1 MTPTPRK
8 ITLESLELAVDSP
21 GSLGKRV
28 SKDYTAD
35 VKRQLPV
42 TSCTKRSRR
51 LQHRPRKRLLRTN
64 SRHKWTRKRVLNY
77 KLVTN
82 GAFCVKITTQQID
95 ARYALKV
102 YEEPVCTAQGDLRL
116 FEINPQPADPGL
128 PSFSGR
134 WDHHQNTVD
143 IDASHNG
150 RYEKAFRGHHTVTAS
165 AGIYDCDIY
174 VPEGHIFTASVAL

>member
-1 MTPTPRK
+1 MDPKAR
-8 ITLESLELAVDSP
+8 
-21 GSLGKRV
+21 
-28 SKDYTAD
+28 SK
-35 VKRQLPV
+35 
-42 TSCTKRSRR
+42 
-51 LQHRPRKRLLRTN
+51 LQ
-64 SRHKWTRKRVLNY
+64 
-77 KLVTN
+77 LVTN

-102 YEEPVCTAQGDLRL
+102 YEEPVSTAQGDLRL

-143 IDASHNG
+143 IDAIRNG
-150 RYEKAFRGHHTVTAS
+150 LYEKAFRGHHTIIAS

-174 VPEGHIFTASVAL
+174 VPEGHIFTGSVALGTKFGLRLADSL